1 LISLSSLQEASMVT
15 RERQL
20 RTLPGLAAAAALLVV
35 TAIALVLVWAPLGTD
50 LSPYLCLPLAVLLG
64 LAVLVSLNGFLIVQP
79 NQAKVA
85 IFFGRYLGTVR
96 TAGFHWINPLT
107 VRRHVSLRIRNL
119 DTDVL
124 KVNDANGSPIE
135 ISAVVTWEVR
145 DSAQAVFD
153 VERYEDFVDI
163 QAETAVRHVASVFPY
178 DAYEEGQA
186 SLRGTADQVIAILH
200 EDLQERLEVAGV
212 AVLDTR
218 LRRLAYATEI
228 AGDMLRRQQAD
239 AVVAARRRIVEGAV
253 GMVDQALR
261 DLSERDIVELD
272 EERKAAMVS
281 NLMVVLVSDRGAQP
295 VVNSG
300 SLYT

>member
-1 LISLSSLQEASMVT
+1 MAT
-15 RERQL
+15 RERKL
-20 RTLPGLAAAAALLVV
+20 PTLPGFAGVAGVLIVLAV
-35 TAIALVLVWAPLGTD
+35 AIALFLAAFGGPAPSGWL
-50 LSPYLCLPLAVLLG
+50 LAV
-64 LAVLVSLNGFLIVQP
+64 AVLVTLVGAVAVNGFVIVQP

-85 IFFGRYLGTVR
+85 IFLGRYVGTVR
-96 TAGFHWINPLT
+96 EPGFHWVNPLT
-107 VRRHVSLRIRNL
+107 IRRHVSLRIRNL

-124 KVNDANGSPIE
+124 KVNDANGNPIE
-135 ISAVVTWEVR
+135 ISAVITWQVR

-178 DAYEEGQA
+178 DAYEERQP
-186 SLRGTADQVIAILH
+186 SLSGAAERVIAILH
-200 EDLQERLEVAGV
+200 DDLQERLDVAGV
-212 AVLDTR
+212 AVFDTR
-218 LRRLAYATEI
+218 LRRLAYAPEI
-228 AGDMLRRQQAD
+228 AADMLRRQQAN
-239 AVVAARRRIVEGAV
+239 AVVAARQRIVEGAV
-253 GMVDQALR
+253 GMVDHALSS
-261 DLSERDIVELD
+261 LSERDIVELD

>member
-1 LISLSSLQEASMVT
+1 MAT
-15 RERQL
+15 HERKL
-20 RTLPGLAAAAALLVV
+20 PTLPGFAGAAGVV
-35 TAIALVLVWAPLGTD
+35 VV
-50 LSPYLCLPLAVLLG
+50 LAVAVALFVAAFSGPGPSGWLIVA
-64 LAVLVSLNGFLIVQP
+64 AVLVTLLGVLAVNGFVVVQP

-85 IFFGRYLGTVR
+85 ILLGRYAGTVR
-96 TAGFHWINPLT
+96 TAGFHWVNPLT
-107 VRRHVSLRIRNL
+107 IRRHVSLRIRNL

-124 KVNDANGSPIE
+124 KVNDANGNPIE
-135 ISAVVTWEVR
+135 ISAVITWQVR

-178 DAYEEGQA
+178 DAYEEQQP
-186 SLRGTADQVIAILH
+186 SLSGAADQVIATLH
-200 EDLQERLEVAGV
+200 DDLQARLDVAGV
-212 AVLDTR
+212 AVFDTR
-218 LRRLAYATEI
+218 LRRLAFAPEI
-228 AGDMLRRQQAD
+228 AADMLRRQQAN
-239 AVVAARRRIVEGAV
+239 AVVAARQRIVEGAV
-253 GMVDQALR
+253 GMVDHALSS
-261 DLSERDIVELD
+261 LSERGIVELD